1 VSDDIIFD
9 KKGTL
14 MKNVQKYL
22 MLMLTIAFCTS
33 FRMFAMEPIGEA
45 NTSNESGREV
55 NVENQQILK
64 AHINTLKSFQK
75 KLKNRLDE
83 EISSTQ
89 RSNIQQL
96 QKDIQK
102 LIKQAYN
109 MYFGGIPVN
118 IKLIEIELI
127 YLKTDV
133 LESLNRKYW

>member
-9 KKGTL
+9 KKGAL
-14 MKNVQKYL
+14 MKKTQKYL
-22 MLMLTIAFCTS
+22 NLMLTIACCTS

-75 KLKNRLDE
+75 KLNARLDE

-102 LIKQAYN
+102 VIKQAYN
-109 MYFGGIPVN
+109 MYFGGVPVN
-118 IKLIEIELI
+118 IKLIEIQLI